1 MSNEQPG
8 MTTTTGLSELTGDY
22 ILDPAGTRIGFVA
35 RQAIFT
41 TVRGQFTEFAGSAH
55 LDGDDPSKSSARLT
69 IQAASIRTAS
79 ARRDDHLRR
88 AFLDTPDHPA
98 ITFTSTGVEQL
109 SKTSFRLTGDVTI
122 RGTTKPVTVDFE
134 LSSAGYDQ
142 QGAFRTGFQGTVAI
156 NRRDWGVS
164 WNGVLEGGGALV
176 SNKVTL
182 ELATVAVRHPDQL
195 N

>member
-1 MSNEQPG
+1 MDNERPG
-8 MTTTTGLSELTGDY
+8 MTTTTTLGELTADY

-69 IQAASIRTAS
+69 IQAASIQTAS

-98 ITFTSTGVEQL
+98 ITFTCD
-109 SKTSFRLTGDVTI
+109 LTL

-134 LSSAGYDQ
+134 LTGAGYDQ
-142 QGAFRTGFQGTVAI
+142 QGAFRAGFQGTVTI
-156 NRRDWGVS
+156 NRRDWGVGWS
-164 WNGVLEGGGALV
+164 AVLEGGGALV

-182 ELATVAVRHPDQL
+182 ELAPVAVRQS
-195 N
+195 

>member
-8 MTTTTGLSELTGDY
+8 MITTTALSELTGDY
-22 ILDPAGTRIGFVA
+22 ILDPADTRIGFVA

-109 SKTSFRLTGDVTI
+109 SKTSFRLTGDLTI

-176 SNKVTL
+176 SYMVTL
-182 ELATVAVRHPDQL
+182 ELATVAVRHPDRL

>member
-1 MSNEQPG
+1 
-8 MTTTTGLSELTGDY
+8 MTTTTALSELTGDY
-22 ILDPAGTRIGFVA
+22 LLDPAGTRIGFAA

-41 TVRGQFTEFAGSAH
+41 TVRGQFTELAGSAH

-69 IQAASIRTAS
+69 IQAASIQTSS
-79 ARRDDHLRR
+79 ARRDDHLRS
-88 AFLDTPDHPA
+88 AFLDTADHPA
-98 ITFTSTGVEQL
+98 ITFTSTGAEQL
-109 SKTSFRLTGDVTI
+109 SETSFRLTGDLTI

-134 LSSAGYDQ
+134 LTGAGCDQ
-142 QGAFRTGFQGTVAI
+142 QGAFRAGFQGTVTI

-164 WNGVLEGGGALV
+164 WNAVLEGGGALV

-182 ELATVAVRHPDQL
+182 ELAPVAVRHPDQL

>member
-98 ITFTSTGVEQL
+98 ITFTSTEVEQL
-109 SKTSFRLTGDVTI
+109 SKTSFRLTGDLTI